1 MKCPN
6 EFILSQYAD
15 GELSKSEFMEL
26 ESHLSTCSACQD
38 HVAEL
43 KAENRLLTQS
53 LHSIDLCEPAAE
65 VALPKHAEFSGIDR
79 LAAASIVFALLLRVG
94 LSFIEESEFPSV
106 LQWLHPWSL
115 SGFLNWLMNG
125 LFYLIEEGRPLMT
138 MLIETAGFAFLGLLL
153 LGCTLAIARRA
164 IRTKAILGLISLLFA
179 FVIPSYAIDI
189 RKAEK
194 GMGSDITIAANETVD
209 DTLLVFADSVSIS
222 GTVTGDLIAF
232 ARSVDIQGTV
242 QGNVISFAQRTDIPG
257 NVNGDVLAFGQSLRM
272 DGQFARSLWG
282 FGQTVTIGKSMRL
295 KEDAAMFASD
305 AYINGDLGRD
315 AMVYAGTLDVRGR
328 IARDLLFRGG
338 WLMIHNPSV
347 IGRNLD
353 SKTKSVKEIK
363 IDSGVLVQGKRIV
376 QFEEARP
383 SQYRTSRFY
392 TGEAFKIGA
401 LFLLGLLLY
410 WVAPR
415 MRTIAFSDIRST
427 MTSGGIG
434 FLSAIAAPIAA
445 ILLAIT
451 LIGIPVALV
460 LIALWLL
467 GLFLAKIVVA
477 KWLGTVI
484 LGSGGNGLSSALL
497 PLLVGLILVIIA
509 INLPYIGGVINFL
522 LVLIG
527 LGAMVIK
534 LYRSRQAE
542 ASLSL

>member
-15 GELSKSEFMEL
+15 GELSKNEFMEL
-26 ESHLSTCSACQD
+26 ESHLAACGACPAR
-38 HVAEL
+38 VAEL
-43 KAENRLLTQS
+43 RAENRLLTQS
-53 LHSIDLCEPAAE
+53 LHSIDSCEPAAE
-65 VALPKHAEFSGIDR
+65 AAERKQPEFSGIDR
-79 LAAASIVFALLLRVG
+79 LAAAAIVFALLLRVG

-138 MLIETAGFAFLGLLL
+138 TLIETAGFVFLGLLL

-164 IRTKAILGLISLLFA
+164 IRTRAILGLISLLFA
-179 FVIPSYAIDI
+179 FVIPSHAIEV

-209 DTLLVFADSVSIS
+209 DTLMVFADSVNIS
-222 GTVTGDLIAF
+222 GTITGDLIAF

-242 QGNVISFAQRTDIPG
+242 QGNVISFAQRIDIPG
-257 NVNGDVLAFGQSLRM
+257 NVNGDVLAFAQSLRM
-272 DGQFARSLWG
+272 DGQFARSFWG
-282 FGQTVTIGKSMRL
+282 FGQTVTIGKSIRL
-295 KEDAAMFASD
+295 KEDAAMFASN

-338 WLMIHNPSV
+338 WLMVHNPSV

-353 SKTKSVKEIK
+353 SRTPSVKEIK

-376 QFEEARP
+376 QFEAAKP
-383 SQYRTSRFY
+383 SRYRTLSFY
-392 TGEAFKIGA
+392 TGQAFRICA

-415 MRTIAFSDIRST
+415 LRTITFSNIKAT
-427 MTSGGIG
+427 ITSGGIG
-434 FLSAIAAPIAA
+434 FLSAVAAPIAA

-451 LIGIPVALV
+451 LIGIPVALI
-460 LIALWLL
+460 LLALWLL

-484 LGSGGNGLSSALL
+484 LGSRENGLSSSLL
-497 PLLVGLILVIIA
+497 PLFVGLLLVLIA
-509 INLPYIGGVINFL
+509 VNLPYIGGVINFL
-522 LVLIG
+522 LILIG
-527 LGAMVIK
+527 LGALVID
-534 LYRSRQAE
+534 LYRSRQADV
-542 ASLSL
+542 SLGL